1 MRDVAWASV
10 GRPAARPRRRLP
22 HPRRLLTPTLPPT
35 RPTRRQ
41 PRRYYATL
49 RITNIALGKT
59 ESILLRPNSEET
71 TTAVSLAR
79 GDNPNSFSLSFPPS
93 PLSLPGCFSLLP
105 LLSCSS
111 FDSLFGW
118 LSFDLSLFFTHTPP
132 PFVYTLLSLLLSF
145 IRVFSQFLWLSL
157 ISWIRV
163 SSFRAPQSCL
173 PIYTSYFSTYFS
185 ATLRV
190 LLFSILFKGL
200 FNVSLALPRS
210 PWLDNPSH
218 LPFLTLT
225 ACFVPFLSST
235 LCIPFSFTFVLFSS
249 FSFIPMRPSSL
260 SLASHTLSSSS
271 PGYTHAHAST
281 WWKEKWRSF
290 PLSWSGAG
298 QNSWDVSVC
307 YDGIF
312 SPLEHR
318 RAAV

>member
-118 LSFDLSLFFTHTPP
+118 LSFDLSLFFTHTPT
-132 PFVYTLLSLLLSF
+132 PFRLYPSLLT
-145 IRVFSQFLWLSL
+145 SL
-157 ISWIRV
+157 IYSR
-163 SSFRAPQSCL
+163 
-173 PIYTSYFSTYFS
+173 
-185 ATLRV
+185 
-190 LLFSILFKGL
+190 LFSISLTF
-200 FNVSLALPRS
+200 FDIVNSCFFVSCS
-210 PWLDNPSH
+210 TVM
-218 LPFLTLT
+218 LTNLY
-225 ACFVPFLSST
+225 
-235 LCIPFSFTFVLFSS
+235 VLFLYVL
-249 FSFIPMRPSSL
+249 FCYPS
-260 SLASHTLSSSS
+260 
-271 PGYTHAHAST
+271 
-281 WWKEKWRSF
+281 RSALF
-290 PLSWSGAG
+290 YSIQAPL
-298 QNSWDVSVC
+298 
-307 YDGIF
+307 
-312 SPLEHR
+312 
-318 RAAV
+318 

>member
-93 PLSLPGCFSLLP
+93 PLSLPRCFSLLP

-118 LSFDLSLFFTHTPP
+118 LSFDLSLFFTHTPT
-132 PFVYTLLSLLLSF
+132 PFRLYPSLLTFLISISLTFFDIVNSLFLRSVFHSHAYHF
-145 IRVFSQFLWLSL
+145 IRL
-157 ISWIRV
+157 I
-163 SSFRAPQSCL
+163 P
-173 PIYTSYFSTYFS
+173 
-185 ATLRV
+185 
-190 LLFSILFKGL
+190 
-200 FNVSLALPRS
+200 PRTF
-210 PWLDNPSH
+210 P
-218 LPFLTLT
+218 LPFAFRSFLFYSSASLMFPSLCL
-225 ACFVPFLSST
+225 AHPRQPFSPSFSHAYSALRPFLVFHP
-235 LCIPFSFTFVLFSS
+235 LHAILLHF
-249 FSFIPMRPSSL
+249 RPL
-260 SLASHTLSSSS
+260 LQ
-271 PGYTHAHAST
+271 
-281 WWKEKWRSF
+281 F
-290 PLSWSGAG
+290 
-298 QNSWDVSVC
+298 
-307 YDGIF
+307 
-312 SPLEHR
+312 
-318 RAAV
+318 